1 MFDRSYEIKL
11 DYMDSM
17 EYEKKIAF
25 TYFIFSLIEKINET
39 YTSCL

>member
-11 DYMDSM
+11 DYGL
-17 EYEKKIAF
+17 YGVWKKISF
-25 TYFIFSLIEKINET
+25 YITFSLIEKINET